1 MGHPSNLDLLV
12 DAGAAG
18 YYQIAPKQF
27 SVEAYHKLAELGLL
41 SEDDRVELLEGVIS
55 PKMVHS
61 PIHDAIVSVIE
72 QILRPVIDDNWFL
85 RIQSSLTLL
94 RSEPEPDLAVVVG
107 PPLRYMQH
115 HPGGQD
121 VALAIEVAETSLL
134 RDRHKA
140 ASYAGANIP
149 AYWIAN
155 IEQRRL
161 EVYQHP
167 RGEEYTKRLLLG
179 ADDHVELSGG
189 FVAGTFLRVA
199 DLIPELPTATA

>member
-1 MGHPSNLDLLV
+1 MGQSSNLELL
-12 DAGAAG
+12 DADAAAG
-18 YYQIAPKQF
+18 KDQIAPKQF
-27 SVEAYHKLAELGLL
+27 SVDAYHKLAELGFLN
-41 SEDDRVELLEGVIS
+41 EDDRVELLEGVIS

-72 QILRPVIDDNWFL
+72 QILRPVIDAKWFL
-85 RIQSSLTLL
+85 RIQSSLTLA
-94 RSEPEPDLAVVVG
+94 RSEPEPDLAVVLG
-107 PPLRYMQH
+107 PPLRYMQQ

-149 AYWIAN
+149 VYWIVDLK
-155 IEQRRL
+155 QRRL

-167 RGEEYTKRLLLG
+167 KGEEYTKRLLLG
-179 ADDHVELSGG
+179 ADDQVEVSCG

-199 DLIPELPTATA
+199 DLIPELPTTIV